1 MPENISNLSRALSDV
16 LTGEYAKKRLTQDE
30 LAARSEMSVWTLQKK
45 LRGRSP
51 VSAPDLVVIAQA
63 IGVDPA
69 EVLTEA
75 MADAG
80 ITEGDGVS
88 EVPVSLDAHRRNR
101 TPADMEEE
109 EWEGLSN
116 AAGTD
121 PELEQD
127 EPESP

>member
-1 MPENISNLSRALSDV
+1 MPENISDLSRAVSDV

-30 LAARSEMSVWTLQKK
+30 LATRTEMSVWTLQKK

-51 VSAPDLVVIAQA
+51 VSATDLVVIAQA

-80 ITEGDGVS
+80 LTPNAEVS
-88 EVPVSLDAHRRNR
+88 EVPASLDAHRKNR
-101 TPADMEEE
+101 TPADMPEA
-109 EWEGLSN
+109 EWEGLSS
-116 AAGTD
+116 AANTD
-121 PELEQD
+121 PEIGLD
-127 EPESP
+127 EPEQP